1 MYSQESIDAL
11 ETRIGWSDLSSD
23 LPFELSEENK
33 TADSGKTF
41 NWYHSLLVF
50 DNIYSS
56 VPKVNMEEEDF
67 NEYLS
72 TIRKQAVIS
81 VLSSILDNHVDYD
94 PAKDYSNIITNR
106 PALFDDAIGYSVAIK
121 MIELFIST
129 SRSNGTERSAK
140 MSYQTLKIELEGARN
155 DNGHFVAKGLVYKH
169 DQSIRKAQK
178 IIFPVTRIVTSKPI
192 W

>member
-56 VPKVNMEEEDF
+56 VPEVNMEEEDF

-72 TIRKQAVIS
+72 TIRKQAVTS

-94 PAKDYSNIITNR
+94 PTKDYSNIITNR

-129 SRSNGTERSAK
+129 SRSNSNERSAK

-155 DNGHFVAKGLVYKH
+155 DNGHFVAKGLVYKL